1 MVSKKFRLS
10 FEHVL
15 RVRTVLFSVARFA
28 VCAHPQRV
36 ELLYD
41 AVQQFV
47 IIGDDPC
54 FEVSACLALGTHPR
68 PGQIRTARIGEDTI
82 DNDGLEMRAR
92 A

>member
-1 MVSKKFRLS
+1 MDSKNLCLS

-15 RVRTVLFSVARFA
+15 GVRTILFSVARFA
-28 VCAHPQRV
+28 VYAHPQRV

-41 AVQQFV
+41 PVQKFIV
-47 IIGDDPC
+47 IGNDPSL
-54 FEVSACLALGTHPR
+54 EVSACFALGTHPR